1 MRGRWAAVTL
11 SVVGA
16 LGGGVA
22 TAHAQRPAPAD
33 PQIVGG
39 TPPNRAWPAQ
49 GLLQIEQQTAQGTVV
64 RLCGGTLVS
73 GRWFLTAGHCVSDS
87 NTKTALL
94 PASAFTVNLGES
106 DTTQFGGP
114 ERFAVDQPPVR
125 HEQFTVRNQRT
136 ADNDIALL
144 HLAAPTPAGA
154 RFEPMRLI
162 ATTEAGLWSPGVI
175 ATVIGWGNTDGGATT
190 TQLRQ
195 AGVPINSDTSCEA
208 AYANTLA
215 PFVAATMLC
224 AGDGTSD
231 TCYGDSG
238 GPLLVPRVDEFALAG
253 VTSYGGAVCG
263 DPAFPGVYVRA
274 GVAALNDWIRGRI
287 PTATMAIA
295 PQPPDPG
302 DDVALQ
308 ATVTKP
314 ATQLGSPTFRWDLDD
329 DRQFDDA
336 NGANATLPNVAP
348 GSHPVRVETSY
359 PDGDR
364 ALAREVITTVGSPL
378 PQPPP
383 PPPPPPKPAPAAP
396 PADRVEAT
404 PTPPPVTASSVT
416 TRPAVTPSALPA
428 LARLMAGSR
437 RVHVRSLL
445 DRRTS
450 IGVEC
455 TAACDLRARL
465 TLDGRTAK
473 ALHLGTSGHAV
484 LLGTGRRH
492 LTAARSIRLAI
503 RLTRKAARALRRAT
517 GGALRIRVT
526 ATAGA
531 RSQRLERALRLLR

>member
-1 MRGRWAAVTL
+1 M
-11 SVVGA
+11 
-16 LGGGVA
+16 
-22 TAHAQRPAPAD
+22 
-33 PQIVGG
+33 
-39 TPPNRAWPAQ
+39 
-49 GLLQIEQQTAQGTVV
+49 
-64 RLCGGTLVS
+64 
-73 GRWFLTAGHCVSDS
+73 
-87 NTKTALL
+87 
-94 PASAFTVNLGES
+94 NLGES
-106 DTTQFGGP
+106 DTTQFSGP
-114 ERFAVDQPPVR
+114 ERFTVDLPPLR
-125 HEQFTVRNQRT
+125 HEQFAVRSRRT
-136 ADNDIALL
+136 ATNDIALL
-144 HLAAPTPAGA
+144 HLAAPTPADA

-162 ATTEAGLWSPGVI
+162 AATEAGLWSPGAI
-175 ATVIGWGNTDGGATT
+175 ATVIGWGTTDGGTTT

-195 AGVPINSDTSCEA
+195 AGVPINSDSSCEA

-238 GPLLVPRVDEFALAG
+238 GPLMVPRVDEFALAG

-274 GVAALNDWIRGRI
+274 GAGALNAWIRARV
-287 PTATMAIA
+287 PTVTIAIA

-308 ATVTKP
+308 ATATKP
-314 ATQLGSPTFRWDLDD
+314 ASQPGSPAFRWDLDD
-329 DRQFDDA
+329 DGQFDDA
-336 NGANATLPNVAP
+336 TGPGAALANIGP
-348 GSHPVRVETSY
+348 GSHPVRVETRY

-364 ALAREVITTVGSPL
+364 ALAREVVTTVGSPQ

-383 PPPPPPKPAPAAP
+383 PPPPPPRPATAAP
-396 PADRVEAT
+396 PADRDPAT
-404 PTPPPVTASSVT
+404 TPAPQPATASSLLTQPVAD
-416 TRPAVTPSALPA
+416 PPALPA
-428 LARLMAGSR
+428 LARLLVGSR

-450 IGVEC
+450 IGVVC
-455 TAACDLRARL
+455 SAACDLRARL

-473 ALHLGTSGHAV
+473 ALHLGTSGAAV

-492 LTAARSIRLAI
+492 LTAARSVRLDI
-503 RLTRKAARALRRAT
+503 RLTKKAARALRRAT

-531 RSQRLERALRLLR
+531 RSQRLERTLKLLR